1 MATEFSLD
9 LRAARRKAGFVQS
22 DIAHLLASHQSAVSD
37 LEQGRRLPTL
47 NEIIK
52 LSLIYGRSF
61 ESLFSMIMAQ
71 SKKDL
76 RKRARTLPKDVRS
89 YVGTFNRSASIER
102 MRDRLAEGDGTE
114 EYGA

>member
-37 LEQGRRLPTL
+37 LEQGRRRPTL
-47 NEIIK
+47 AEIVK

-61 ESLFSMIMAQ
+61 ESLFAMIMAEA
-71 SKKDL
+71 KRDL
-76 RKRARTLPKDVRS
+76 RKRAKTLPKNVRS
-89 YVGTFNRSASIER
+89 YVGTFNRTSSIER
-102 MRDRLAEGDGTE
+102 LRDRLAEGDGTE
-114 EYGA
+114 EYGG